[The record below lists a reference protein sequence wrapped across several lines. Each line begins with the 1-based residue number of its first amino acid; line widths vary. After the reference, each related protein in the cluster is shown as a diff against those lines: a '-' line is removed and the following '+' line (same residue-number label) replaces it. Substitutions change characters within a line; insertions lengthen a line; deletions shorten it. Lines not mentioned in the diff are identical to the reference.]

1 MLNHR
6 MRLVG
11 ALGVLLGAA
20 IPVLP
25 NALPAQTTRS
35 WLVGQPALEGFYTQ
49 LRLDAAGA
57 ALAADG
63 VGGRLVWSAARPGEE
78 PSWLADRSTIG
89 LFVAHLPEQQRGFSS
104 LHVGAAVDLQPLGT
118 STTGGVVPLLSIGAG
133 ALRTSVRP
141 GEREVRAA
149 SPLTAGSN
157 TAFTLAPGLGARVAV
172 APGLSLR
179 GDVRD
184 LVTFRGGTRHNV
196 ALEAGLRLTR

>member
-1 MLNHR
+1 MRLGR
-6 MRLVG
+6 MPLVG

-20 IPVLP
+20 IPIVP
-25 NALPAQTTRS
+25 SALEAQTTRS

-49 LRLDAAGA
+49 LRLDAAGTGV
-57 ALAADG
+57 AADG
-63 VGGRLVWSAARPGEE
+63 VGGRLVWSMARPGDE
-78 PSWLADRSTIG
+78 PSWLADRSTFG

-104 LHVGAAVDLQPLGT
+104 LHYGAAVDLQPLGT
-118 STTGGVVPLLSIGAG
+118 AARGVAPLLSLGAG
-133 ALRTSVRP
+133 ALRTTVRP
-141 GEREVRAA
+141 GERDVRTA

-157 TAFTLAPGLGARVAV
+157 TALTLAPGLGARVDL
-172 APGLSLR
+172 APGLALR

>member
-1 MLNHR
+1 MRNGR
-6 MRLVG
+6 MPLVG

-49 LRLDAAGA
+49 LRLDASGTG
-57 ALAADG
+57 LAADG
-63 VGGRLVWSAARPGEE
+63 VGGRLVWNVARPGEE

-104 LHVGAAVDLQPLGT
+104 LHVGAAVDLQPLGA
-118 STTGGVVPLLSIGAG
+118 STGGVAPLLSLGAG

-141 GEREVRAA
+141 GEREERTA
-149 SPLTAGSN
+149 SPLTAASN
-157 TAFTLAPGLGARVAV
+157 TALTLAPGLGARVAV